1 MLNFRQITTLS
12 YSQSY
17 PQKLQFII
25 PNFDF
30 DRFAVYGEQIA
41 ALLDCC
47 ILERE
52 TNADLQ
58 IWLLDFEGCHLL
70 LKGEYYSQSIWLEA
84 LDDLGE
90 ENLVFIARLFRS
102 KVD

>member
-17 PQKLQFII
+17 SQKLQFII
-25 PNFDF
+25 PYFDF

-41 ALLDCC
+41 ALLDCR

>member
-1 MLNFRQITTLS
+1 MFAKSQPLVIRKS
-12 YSQSY
+12 YS
-17 PQKLQFII
+17 FII

-41 ALLDCC
+41 ALLDCR

-52 TNADLQ
+52 INADLQ

-102 KVD
+102 KID

>member
-1 MLNFRQITTLS
+1 MLNFRQITTFS

-30 DRFAVYGEQIA
+30 ERFAVYGGQIA
-41 ALLDCC
+41 ALLDCR

>member
-1 MLNFRQITTLS
+1 M
-12 YSQSY
+12 
-17 PQKLQFII
+17 

-30 DRFAVYGEQIA
+30 DWFAVYGEQIA
-41 ALLDCC
+41 ALLDCR

-52 TNADLQ
+52 INADLQ

-102 KVD
+102 KID

>member
-1 MLNFRQITTLS
+1 M
-12 YSQSY
+12 
-17 PQKLQFII
+17 I

-30 DRFAVYGEQIA
+30 ERFAVYGEQIA
-41 ALLDCC
+41 ALLDYR

-102 KVD
+102 KID

>member
-1 MLNFRQITTLS
+1 M
-12 YSQSY
+12 
-17 PQKLQFII
+17 

-30 DRFAVYGEQIA
+30 ERFAVYGEQIA
-41 ALLDCC
+41 ALLDYR

-102 KVD
+102 KID